1 MGKRR
6 LRRPNAHVGPAFGL
20 GRGRRVG
27 AGDRSLRARTKILLA
42 ALAADDKAAVD
53 DVERDV
59 FRAEAGHFED
69 GRDERAVSVIP

>member
-1 MGKRR
+1 MRKRR

-20 GRGRRVG
+20 GRRVG